1 MPQRNFKGKEMR
13 ILMLLSILC
22 FLSPAFGD
30 IQFEDVSQQAGI
42 TRIGESW
49 GNAWGDFNG
58 DGYLDLWATNHK
70 HKPSLYRNNGDG
82 TFTDIIDEVWNANPH
97 ADTHGVA
104 WADFDNDG
112 DQDLI
117 VLSGGGGGTNP
128 TNPKNNNHFYLNE
141 NGMLMERAAE
151 FGISLPLLRGRAPLW
166 FDWNGDGRLD
176 LLVTGRVRPDPAGN
190 LVTSTL
196 FQQTPCCEGRA
207 TDVRQR
213 GDLVTSTMLQQTPH
227 GFANV
232 NAIAGFQIDK
242 DTALAQMTDV
252 TGDGRMEIFVDGNPY
267 PGRVYDTSVQPF
279 KELSETLRIP
289 KLLYNVK
296 DAAFADFSGDL
307 RTDVFLAR
315 GLTRNYIDT
324 RDTHRIRAYIQIN
337 TGERGFRFKTQ
348 GEIRFEIH
356 SVWATRLH
364 HLSIGEAGH
373 RLTAFDGEFIP
384 NDPVRNVASF
394 IFLLHPDDP
403 RVAGLQPR
411 PETQRW
417 GMYVGYT
424 PRSKQWTV
432 LYHTQPDIKTNW
444 TGFEALIEADQP
456 IEAVEPLNFSASD
469 LSYQPRSVLL
479 VNQRSDTF
487 ATKTTHFGAINGR
500 SVVAGDFD
508 NDMDLD
514 LYVVRSSSISNF
526 PNHLYENRGDGTFVQ
541 VAGAGGAEG
550 STHGR
555 GQSVTMA
562 DYDRDGYLDF
572 FLTNGRGAYPFNE
585 GPDQLFRNISSG
597 NNWLQ
602 IDLEGTVSNRDGIGA
617 RLFATTPDG
626 KTQLREN
633 GGGIHWAQQDQK
645 RIHFGLAQNQTVSEL
660 VIHWPSGIVQKLEDV
675 PVNQVLR
682 VVEPNGQAAL
692 SVDVNQDGQVNI
704 LDLVLI
710 VKHFGENPPTNPRT
724 DVNKDG
730 QVNISDLVWIIRSF
744 QSNRGTAAAPYHKR
758 YRSTESRLSDADT
771 ALLSSFYERI
781 EEISASATH
790 KELVIRFL
798 KELLMSVEEPIDTKL
813 HANYPNP
820 FNPETWIPYQLA
832 EDSDVTIRIYDAS
845 GHIVRTLFAGHQTA
859 GYYLSRSEAVYWDGK
874 NELGEQV
881 ASGVYICEFATPT
894 FKQTRQLVILK

>member
-1 MPQRNFKGKEMR
+1 MHIYSVGYQLSVVGCRLKSHIVQPNPLLKL
-13 ILMLLSILC
+13 ITISLLSILC
-22 FLSPAFGD
+22 LLSPASGD
-30 IQFEDVSQQAGI
+30 IQFEEVSQQAGI

-49 GNAWGDFNG
+49 GNAWGDFDG

-82 TFTDIIDEVWNANPH
+82 TFTDIIDEVWDANPH

-128 TNPKNNNHFYLNE
+128 TNPKNNNHFYVNE
-141 NGMLMERAAE
+141 SGVLVEKAAE

-176 LLVTGRVRPDPAGN
+176 LLVTGRVRPDPAGS
-190 LVTSTL
+190 LVTSAI
-196 FQQTPCCEGRA
+196 F
-207 TDVRQR
+207 
-213 GDLVTSTMLQQTPH
+213 QQTPH

-252 TGDGRMEIFVDGNPY
+252 TGDGRMEIFIDGNPY
-267 PGRVYDTSVQPF
+267 PGWVYDTSVQPF
-279 KELSETLRIP
+279 KELSETLRMP

-296 DAAFADFSGDL
+296 DVVFADFSGDL

-337 TGERGFRFKTQ
+337 TGERGFRFKT
-348 GEIRFEIH
+348 EDEVRFEIH

-394 IFLLHPDDP
+394 IFVLHPDDP

-424 PRSKQWTV
+424 AHSKQWTV

-487 ATKTTHFGAINGR
+487 ATKTTHFGAIEGR

-508 NDMDLD
+508 NDMDID

-526 PNHLYENRGDGTFVQ
+526 PNHLYENRGNGTFIQ

-550 STHGR
+550 STQGR
-555 GQSVTMA
+555 GQSATMA
-562 DYDRDGYLDF
+562 DYDKDGYLDF

-645 RIHFGLAQNQTVSEL
+645 RIHFGLARHETVSEL
-660 VIHWPSGIVQKLEDV
+660 VIHWPSGIIQKLEDI

-682 VVEPNGQAAL
+682 VVESDGHASL
-692 SVDVNQDGQVNI
+692 SADANQDGRVDI
-704 LDLVLI
+704 LDFVLV
-710 VKHFGENPPTNPRT
+710 VKHFGESPPTKPRT
-724 DVNKDG
+724 DINKDG
-730 QVNISDLVWIIRSF
+730 EVSILDLVWILRSVE
-744 QSNRGTAAAPYHKR
+744 SNRETAAAPYHKG
-758 YRSTESRLSDADT
+758 YRSTESPLSDADT
-771 ALLSSFYERI
+771 ALLASFYGKI
-781 EEISASATH
+781 EEVSTNATH
-790 KELVIRFL
+790 KELVKRFL
-798 KELLMSVEEPIDTKL
+798 KVWLISIEEPLDTKL

-832 EDSDVTIRIYDAS
+832 KNSDITIRIYDAS
-845 GHIVRTLFAGHQTA
+845 GRIVRTLFTGHQTA

-874 NELGEQV
+874 NEFGEHV
-881 ASGVYICEFATPT
+881 ASGVYICELETPT
-894 FKQTRQLVILK
+894 FRQTKRLVVVK

>member
-1 MPQRNFKGKEMR
+1 MR
-13 ILMLLSILC
+13 VLVLLLFFAALC
-22 FLSPAFGD
+22 PAWSN
-30 IQFEDVSQQAGI
+30 IQFEEVSQQVGI

-49 GNAWGDFNG
+49 GNAWGDFDG

-70 HKPSLYRNNGDG
+70 QKPSLYRNNGDG
-82 TFTDIIDEVWNANPH
+82 TFTDIIDEVWDANPH

-128 TNPKNNNHFYLNE
+128 TNPKNHNHFYVNE
-141 NGMLMERAAE
+141 NGVLVEKAAE

-166 FDWNGDGRLD
+166 FDWDGDGRLD

-190 LVTSTL
+190 LVTSTI
-196 FQQTPCCEGRA
+196 F
-207 TDVRQR
+207 
-213 GDLVTSTMLQQTPH
+213 QQTPH

-232 NAIAGFQIDK
+232 NARAGFQIDT

-252 TGDGRMEIFVDGNPY
+252 TGDGCMEIFVDGNPY
-267 PGRVYDTSVQPF
+267 PGWVYDVSVQPF
-279 KELSETLRIP
+279 KELSETLRMP

-307 RTDVFLAR
+307 LTDVFLAR

-324 RDTHRIRAYIQIN
+324 RDPHRIRAYIQIN
-337 TGERGFRFKTQ
+337 TGERGFRFKTE
-348 GEIRFEIH
+348 GEVRFEIY
-356 SVWATRLH
+356 SVWATRLR

-394 IFLLHPDDP
+394 IFVLHPDDP
-403 RVAGLQPR
+403 RVIGFKPR
-411 PETQRW
+411 PKNELW

-424 PRSKQWTV
+424 PSSKQWTV
-432 LYHTQPDIKTNW
+432 LYHTKPDIQTNW
-444 TGFEALIEADQP
+444 TGFEALVETDQP

-508 NDMDLD
+508 NDMDID

-526 PNHLYENRGDGTFVQ
+526 PNQLYENRGDGTFVQ
-541 VAGAGGAEG
+541 LVGAGGAEG
-550 STHGR
+550 STQGR
-555 GQSVTMA
+555 GQSATMA

-572 FLTNGRGAYPFNE
+572 FVTNGRGAYPFNE

-626 KTQLREN
+626 RTQLREN

-660 VIHWPSGIVQKLEDV
+660 VIHWPSGIIQKLKDI

-682 VVEPNGQAAL
+682 VVESDGRASFSA
-692 SVDVNQDGQVNI
+692 DVNQDGQVDI
-704 LDLVLI
+704 LDFVLV
-710 VKHFGENPPTNPRT
+710 VNHFGENPPTNPRT

-730 QVNISDLVWIIRSF
+730 KVNILDLVWILRSVE
-744 QSNRGTAAAPYHKR
+744 SNRAVAAAPYHTGHW
-758 YRSTESRLSDADT
+758 STENRLSNADL
-771 ALLSSFYERI
+771 ALLASFYGKI
-781 EEISASATH
+781 EEVSTNATH
-790 KELVIRFL
+790 KELVKRFL
-798 KELLMSVEEPIDTKL
+798 KAWLISVEEPLDTKL

-845 GHIVRTLFAGHQTA
+845 GHIVRTLFVGHQTA
-859 GYYLSRSEAVYWDGK
+859 GYYLNRSEAAYWNGK
-874 NELGEQV
+874 NELGERV
-881 ASGVYICEFATPT
+881 ASGVYIYELETPT
-894 FKQTRQLVILK
+894 FKQTRRLVIVK